1 MNARLRLRVVPGAR
15 TSRLAGRHGD
25 AWKLHVAAA
34 PERGAANDAVV
45 RLLADLLGVRRRDVN
60 LVSGRGSRDKIVE
73 LSGIDADEA
82 ARRLANAEEATR

>member
-25 AWKLHVAAA
+25 AWKPIAAA

-45 RLLADLLGVRRRDVN
+45 RLLADLLGVRRGDVN
-60 LVSGRGSRDKIVE
+60 LVLG
-73 LSGIDADEA
+73 
-82 ARRLANAEEATR
+82 TRHS